1 MTEAFGIRAVLV
13 MAIAR
18 LFTIIPQDKQ
28 LHFLWCFFFALALAS
43 VWDINIAAALVMG
56 VGLAWELLS
65 WEANTLAEHVL
76 DVLADAVGVLL
87 AYLAIVAVWLS

>member
-56 VGLAWELLS
+56 VGIVWELLS
-65 WEANTLAEHVL
+65 WEANTLAEHAL
-76 DVLADAVGVLL
+76 DVLADAAGVFLAGLALL
-87 AYLAIVAVWLS
+87 VLS